1 MSDFVTPETRTLPL
15 SGEGRSITIRRRLN
29 YGEKTAMYARMS
41 TTGDD
46 GRRKVDGIKMEI
58 GIISAYLLDW
68 TLRGDDGA
76 VVEIRGLSPD
86 DLGDVIN
93 SLEPRASRGKK
104 SPGACERIEHDLH
117 IARLMGWRYEWVLAL
132 PDTVAEVLIAMLTRE
147 QRERDTEQDVM

>member
-93 SLEPRASRGKK
+93 SLEPEAVDELRDAIDAHVDREERARAEEKK
-104 SPGACERIEHDLH
+104 VPAPAS
-117 IARLMGWRYEWVLAL
+117 V
-132 PDTVAEVLIAMLTRE
+132 
-147 QRERDTEQDVM
+147 